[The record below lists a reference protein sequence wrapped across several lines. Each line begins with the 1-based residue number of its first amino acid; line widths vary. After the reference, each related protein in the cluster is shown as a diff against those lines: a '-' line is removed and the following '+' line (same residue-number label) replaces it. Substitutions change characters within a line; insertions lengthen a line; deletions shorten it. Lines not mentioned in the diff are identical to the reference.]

1 MTFTSDKLFYIALVS
16 IIVLY
21 MLWNHGNVEFMED
34 EQVIAVSSDN
44 NEIDA
49 SIRLG
54 RKEMRDSDDD
64 SDISPGQAAIAI
76 KNYLSMSSNTE
87 YYGDEEAIKI
97 TKYIDT
103 HGNKLSKRPFEFMA
117 LFNRLTAKNPEKAR
131 LRKAMSTLLNNGQV
145 DDIKVFV
152 EKVIE
157 DQQD

>member
-1 MTFTSDKLFYIALVS
+1 MKFTSDKLFYIALVS
-16 IIVLY
+16 AIVSY

-64 SDISPGQAAIAI
+64 SDISPGQAAVAI

-87 YYGDEEAIKI
+87 YYGEEEGIKI

-103 HGNKLSKRPFEFMA
+103 QGNKIMKSPFKFMA
-117 LFNRLTAKNPEKAR
+117 LFNSLTAKNPKKAI
-131 LRKAMSTLLNNGQV
+131 LRKRMGTLLNNGQV

-152 EKVIE
+152 DKIIE
-157 DQQD
+157 NQMD